1 MKYCFQFNYTYDI
14 LTIMTKVK
22 QMKNN
27 SLNESKKKVRNL
39 VAKTKQWNL
48 IDRRKNSSQER
59 FEDGQYFIIIIRPR
73 DEFVKFKSDP
83 VSGEGML
90 QQIHGQNSKKQW
102 STQSWLISKEGAT
115 VNKGKLVSTSHHVSK
130 LLRAIGGKITKLSD
144 DTFLVK

>member
-59 FEDGQYFIIIIRPR
+59 FEDGQYFIIIIL
-73 DEFVKFKSDP
+73 S
-83 VSGEGML
+83 
-90 QQIHGQNSKKQW
+90 
-102 STQSWLISKEGAT
+102 
-115 VNKGKLVSTSHHVSK
+115 VNKRKATLITVFTPFSIFISTILAFQMYSP
-130 LLRAIGGKITKLSD
+130 LCP
-144 DTFLVK
+144 